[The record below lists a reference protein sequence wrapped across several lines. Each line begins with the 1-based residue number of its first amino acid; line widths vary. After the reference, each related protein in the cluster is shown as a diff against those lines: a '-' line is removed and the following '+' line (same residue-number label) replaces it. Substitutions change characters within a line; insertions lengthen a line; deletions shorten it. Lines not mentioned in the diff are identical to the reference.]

1 MKKEII
7 VYSISD
13 SLGGTSQKLLAA
25 VTAQYPDI
33 IFNNSYRFPF
43 INQEEELLDILQ
55 DAVKDAAL
63 VITTLVNSQL
73 AALAREFSQSHGLSY
88 LDLMHPFFEIIQ
100 EKTGSRPIEVPGTLH
115 RLDGDYFK
123 KISAIEFAVKYD
135 DGKAP
140 QGFIDADLVLLGV
153 SRTSKTPL
161 SIYLANKGYKV
172 ANLPLIPEVPL
183 PQVLEKVA
191 SHRLIG
197 LVCEPEKLA
206 KIRINRLDSLGLS
219 QETSYTDLEKIYQ
232 ELDYSKMVFK
242 KYGASIINV
251 SDKSIEETAFL
262 IEEHLKKM
270 SEDR

>member
-13 SLGGTSQKLLAA
+13 SLGGTSQKLLSA

-43 INQEEELLDILQ
+43 INQEEELLDILY
-55 DAVKDAAL
+55 DSLKDNAL
-63 VITTLVNSQL
+63 VISTLVNSQL
-73 AALAREFSQSHGLSY
+73 ASVAREFSQKNGLAY
-88 LDLMHPFFEIIQ
+88 LDLMHPFFEIIE
-100 EKTGSRPIEVPGTLH
+100 EKTGARPIEVPGTLH
-115 RLDGDYFK
+115 CLDSDYFK

-140 QGFIDADLVLLGV
+140 QGFLEADLVLLGV

-183 PQVLEKVA
+183 PQVLDKVD

-197 LVCEPEKLA
+197 LICEPEKLM
-206 KIRINRLDSLGLS
+206 KVRSHRLDSLGLT

-232 ELDYSKMVFK
+232 ELDYSKKVFK
-242 KYGASIINV
+242 QFGAQVINMT
-251 SDKSIEETAFL
+251 DKSIEETAFL
-262 IEEHLKKM
+262 IEEQVKKM
-270 SEDR
+270 N

>member
-13 SLGGTSQKLLAA
+13 SLGGTSQKLLSA

-43 INQEEELLDILQ
+43 INQEEELLDILY
-55 DAVKDAAL
+55 DALKDNAL
-63 VITTLVNSQL
+63 VISTLVNSQL
-73 AALAREFSQSHGLSY
+73 ASVAREFSQKNGLAY
-88 LDLMHPFFEIIQ
+88 LDLMHPFFEIIE
-100 EKTGSRPIEVPGTLH
+100 EKTGARPIEVPGTLH
-115 RLDGDYFK
+115 RLDSDYFK

-140 QGFIDADLVLLGV
+140 QGFLEADLVLLGV

-161 SIYLANKGYKV
+161 SIYLANKGNKL

-183 PQVLEKVA
+183 PQVLDKVD

-197 LVCEPEKLA
+197 LICEPEKLM
-206 KIRINRLDSLGLS
+206 KVRSHRLDSLGLT

-232 ELDYSKMVFK
+232 ELDYSKKVFK
-242 KYGASIINV
+242 QFGAQVINMT
-251 SDKSIEETAFL
+251 DKSIEETAFL
-262 IEEHLKKM
+262 IEEQVKKM
-270 SEDR
+270 N